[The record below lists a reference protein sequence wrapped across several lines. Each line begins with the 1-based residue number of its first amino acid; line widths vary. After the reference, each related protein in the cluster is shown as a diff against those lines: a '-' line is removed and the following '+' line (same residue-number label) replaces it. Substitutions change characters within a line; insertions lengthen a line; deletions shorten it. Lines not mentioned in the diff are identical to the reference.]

1 MNDVTDAFGDWLEPI
16 AIKRSSRGDY
26 IDGRYV
32 TGPENEVPIMAVV
45 QNTSPDDVLVLEEGK
60 RSSESIKLHTTTDLI
75 ALSEADSIIGDTFPY
90 KGKTWEVANVARRF
104 IGNYHKAIA
113 IRIPTP

>member
-1 MNDVTDAFGDWLEPI
+1 MNDVTDAFGDWLQTI
-16 AIKRSSRGDY
+16 VVKRSSQGAFT
-26 IDGRYV
+26 DGRYAA
-32 TGPENEVPIMAVV
+32 GPVSEVNIRAVV
-45 QNTSPDDVLVLEEGK
+45 QNATPDDVIVLEEGK
-60 RSSESIKLHTTTDLI
+60 RSAESIKLHTRTDLI